1 MATTFPTG
9 SECAP
14 GIPNPIVK
22 LNRSM
27 LLTGAIVALV
37 LGLPAITT
45 TLFAIV
51 ALAAIFGRRGS
62 LVYALG
68 SRLFAARNL
77 QALATGEYEDP
88 RMMRFNNTLAAIML
102 GLAQIAFLLSW
113 STLGWVFT
121 VAVAVAAG
129 VALAGFCVGCFI
141 FTQYRIRTSLRH
153 QKRNPVHST

>member
-1 MATTFPTG
+1 MATTFPTFDA
-9 SECAP
+9 CAA

-27 LLTGAIVALV
+27 LLTGAIAALI

-45 TLFAIV
+45 ALFVIV

-62 LVYALG
+62 LVYVVG
-68 SRLFAARNL
+68 SRLFPRRNAR
-77 QALATGEYEDP
+77 ALAVGAYEDP

-121 VAVAVAAG
+121 VAVATAAG

-141 FTQYRIRTSLRH
+141 FTQYRIRTQLHRR
-153 QKRNPVHST
+153 KREAIRSH